1 MSISWRR
8 ADMQFT
14 VTINQTKAQELG
26 LNSRQA
32 LLSAFVFECPSW
44 KGMQTIDFRVFAG
57 GAV

>member
-1 MSISWRR
+1 
-8 ADMQFT
+8 MQFT